1 MTMSQR
7 TKFERVETCLFSLI
21 ELLVVI
27 SIIAILA
34 GMLLPA
40 LQRAKKH
47 AHKVTCMGN
56 LSQMGKA
63 ATMYRDDNDNEL
75 PPWISNLNEIY
86 LGNTPDSYRCPE
98 DQNPDDRPDAEWSP
112 RKDLFYSMAYD
123 RSGSVPATGFM
134 ERSASVE
141 RISYFYEFS
150 HAECPGWES
159 ELKPVIAYATWR
171 DFKNAQLTGRH
182 DGVKYDYTIFP
193 IVRCNWH
200 IKGIDK
206 MAWGGEY
213 SSWRNMDAPFLNIA
227 YAGNVFESAS
237 KWEDLAQ

>member
-1 MTMSQR
+1 MAIRQR
-7 TKFERVETCLFSLI
+7 TKFERAKTRLFSLI

-47 AHKVTCMGN
+47 AHKATCMGN

-86 LGNTPDSYRCPE
+86 LDNSPGIYHCPE
-98 DQNPDDRPDAEWSP
+98 DQNPDDRPDAEWAP
-112 RKDLFYSMAYD
+112 RKDENFSMAYD
-123 RSGSVPATGFM
+123 RSGSVPFEGYM
-134 ERSASVE
+134 ERNASVE
-141 RISYFYEFS
+141 KISYFYEFS
-150 HAECPGWES
+150 HAKCPDGWG
-159 ELKPVIAYATWR
+159 YDTWR
-171 DFKNAQLTGRH
+171 GFKNAQLTGQH

-200 IKGIDK
+200 IKGIDQ
-206 MAWGGEY
+206 MAWGSEY
-213 SSWRNMDAPFLNIA
+213 NSWKNRDAPFLNVA
-227 YAGNVFESAS
+227 YAGNVFESPS
-237 KWEDLAQ
+237 QWEYLDPNFNPSD